1 MNVQATA
8 ISLCCSL
15 FDCQAVDPDRQ
26 RRGTPRIE
34 RQGHGTQSG
43 RKITVALPSI
53 VTLQRDLEQTPALTC
68 FVIVSFTHQI
78 TTGLWLDVAAFV
90 AFTMQH
96 NKWPALPTRH
106 VCVDR
111 LQPET

>member
-1 MNVQATA
+1 MADEQSSAFILSQA
-8 ISLCCSL
+8 I
-15 FDCQAVDPDRQ
+15 DPDRQ

-78 TTGLWLDVAAFV
+78 TTGLWLDVAALV